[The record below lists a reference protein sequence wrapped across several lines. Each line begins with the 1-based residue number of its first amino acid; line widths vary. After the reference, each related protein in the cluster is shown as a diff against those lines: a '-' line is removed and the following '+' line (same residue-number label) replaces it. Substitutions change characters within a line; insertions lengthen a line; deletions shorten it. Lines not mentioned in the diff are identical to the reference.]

1 VPSAAAEKQILG
13 RRVGAPPYHNIQEVE
28 IMSLVYEGLYAC
40 AASAASCCVL
50 YSAAAYS
57 VETHV
62 SIDNFAF
69 RTDTISVPVGSTVV
83 WENRDDTPH
92 NVVAVAG
99 GFRSPALDT
108 EDKFRLKFNAAGT
121 FDYFCSLH
129 SFMKGRVIV
138 TP

>member
-1 VPSAAAEKQILG
+1 VPSPATEQISG
-13 RRVGAPPYHNIQEVE
+13 RQVGGPPYHNIQEVD
-28 IMSLVYEGLYAC
+28 IMSLVREGLYAF
-40 AASAASCCVL
+40 AAGAAACCVL
-50 YSAAAYS
+50 YVAAAYS

-69 RTDTISVPVGSTVV
+69 KTDTITVPVGSTVI

-108 EDKFRLKFNAAGT
+108 EDKFSFSSTRQEPLITSAA
-121 FDYFCSLH
+121 CIPS
-129 SFMKGRVIV
+129 
-138 TP
+138 

>member
-1 VPSAAAEKQILG
+1 
-13 RRVGAPPYHNIQEVE
+13 
-28 IMSLVYEGLYAC
+28 MSLVREGLYAC
-40 AASAASCCVL
+40 AAGAAASCIL

-57 VETHV
+57 IETHV

-69 RTDTISVPVGSTVV
+69 KSGTISVPVGSTVV
-83 WENRDDTPH
+83 WENGDDTPH
-92 NVVAVAG
+92 TVVAVAG

-108 EDKFRLKFNAAGT
+108 EDKFSFKFNTAGT

>member
-1 VPSAAAEKQILG
+1 
-13 RRVGAPPYHNIQEVE
+13 
-28 IMSLVYEGLYAC
+28 MSLVREGLYAF
-40 AASAASCCVL
+40 AAGAAACCVL
-50 YSAAAYS
+50 YVAAAYS

-69 RTDTISVPVGSTVV
+69 KTDTITVPVGSTVI

-108 EDKFRLKFNAAGT
+108 EDKFSFKFDTAGT

>member
-1 VPSAAAEKQILG
+1 VSSRKDG
-13 RRVGAPPYHNIQEVE
+13 SSRVGGPTYHNNEEVE
-28 IMSLVYEGLYAC
+28 TMSLVHEGLYAC
-40 AASAASCCVL
+40 AAGAAASCLL
-50 YSAAAYS
+50 YSVAAYS
-57 VETHV
+57 VETRV
-62 SIDNFAF
+62 SIDRFAF
-69 RTDTISVPVGSTVV
+69 KADNITVPVGSTIV
-83 WENRDDTPH
+83 WDNRDDTPH

-108 EDKFRLKFNAAGT
+108 EDKFSFKFDTAGT

>member
-1 VPSAAAEKQILG
+1 
-13 RRVGAPPYHNIQEVE
+13 
-28 IMSLVYEGLYAC
+28 MSLVREGLSAF
-40 AASAASCCVL
+40 AAGAAACCVL
-50 YSAAAYS
+50 YVAAAYS
-57 VETHV
+57 VETHI

-69 RTDTISVPVGSTVV
+69 KTDTITVPVGSTVI

-108 EDKFRLKFNAAGT
+108 EDKFSFKFSTAGT

>member
-1 VPSAAAEKQILG
+1 
-13 RRVGAPPYHNIQEVE
+13 
-28 IMSLVYEGLYAC
+28 MSLVREGLYAF
-40 AASAASCCVL
+40 AAGAAACCVL
-50 YSAAAYS
+50 YVAAAYS

-62 SIDNFAF
+62 SINNFAF
-69 RTDTISVPVGSTVV
+69 KTDTISVPVGSTVI
-83 WENRDDTPH
+83 WDNRDDTPH

-108 EDKFRLKFNAAGT
+108 EDKFSFKFNTAGT

-138 TP
+138 TRNVGDMLIP

>member
-1 VPSAAAEKQILG
+1 VSSRKDG
-13 RRVGAPPYHNIQEVE
+13 SSRVGGPTYHNNEEVE
-28 IMSLVYEGLYAC
+28 TMSLVHEGLYAC
-40 AASAASCCVL
+40 VAG
-50 YSAAAYS
+50 AAAF
-57 VETHV
+57 EA
-62 SIDNFAF
+62 DNI
-69 RTDTISVPVGSTVV
+69 TVPVGSTIV

-108 EDKFRLKFNAAGT
+108 EDKFSFKFDTAGT

>member
-1 VPSAAAEKQILG
+1 
-13 RRVGAPPYHNIQEVE
+13 
-28 IMSLVYEGLYAC
+28 MSLVQEGLYAC
-40 AASAASCCVL
+40 AAGAAASCIL

-57 VETHV
+57 VETQV
-62 SIDNFAF
+62 WIDHFAF
-69 RTDTISVPVGSTVV
+69 KTDAITVPVGSTVV

-108 EDKFRLKFNAAGT
+108 EDKF
-121 FDYFCSLH
+121 FCSLH

>member
-1 VPSAAAEKQILG
+1 LAARLTN
-13 RRVGAPPYHNIQEVE
+13 NIQEVY
-28 IMSLVYEGLYAC
+28 IMSLVCEGLYAF
-40 AASAASCCVL
+40 AAGAAACCVF
-50 YSAAAYS
+50 YVAAAYS
-57 VETHV
+57 IETHI

-69 RTDTISVPVGSTVV
+69 KTDTITVPVGSTVI

-108 EDKFRLKFNAAGT
+108 EDKFSFKFGTAGT
-121 FDYFCSLH
+121 FDYFCGLH